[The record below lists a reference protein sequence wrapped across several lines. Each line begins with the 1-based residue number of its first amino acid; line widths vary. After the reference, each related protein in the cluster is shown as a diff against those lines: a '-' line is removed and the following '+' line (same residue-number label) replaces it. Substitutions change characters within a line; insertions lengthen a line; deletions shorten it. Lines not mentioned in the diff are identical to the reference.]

1 MNFNPERC
9 PQTLLLVGRSSS
21 ALEEEA
27 LSLAQQMVASTSS
40 EHPDITFFRPE
51 GKLALHSADKMREFK
66 EESIMPPFQAKRRVF
81 ILLEAEKM
89 WPQAANGLLKTLEEP
104 IPSTYFILT
113 TLRKERLLPTI
124 LSRCQCRYVRS
135 QREEYSNEPLQK
147 ILSTHYY
154 PDVFPFFED
163 VKKLSQYL
171 DEFRKGEE
179 SFSKD
184 LTASQREQLEKEADG
199 IKQLQFQ
206 EELDKCFE
214 LIAQYHKTE
223 LDKVLKLIQE
233 AKLKRERSSTLTSI
247 LESLFIK
254 LGYV

>member
-1 MNFNPERC
+1 MNFNPDRI

-21 ALEEEA
+21 TLEEEA
-27 LSLAQQMVASTSS
+27 LNLAAKIAGAESS
-40 EHPDITFFRPE
+40 GHPDISIFRPE

-66 EESIMPPFQAKRRVF
+66 EETIMPPFQAKNRVF

-104 IPSTYFILT
+104 IPTTYFILT

-124 LSRCQCRYVRS
+124 LSRCQCRYIES
-135 QREEYSNEPLQK
+135 EKEEYFNEPLQK

-179 SFSKD
+179 SYSKD
-184 LTASQREQLEKEADG
+184 LTAAQKEQLEKQADG
-199 IKQLQFQ
+199 MKQLLFQ
-206 EELDKCFE
+206 EELDKCFD

-233 AKLKRERSSTLTSI
+233 AKLKRERSSTLSSI

>member
-1 MNFNPERC
+1 MKFNPDRI
-9 PQTLLLVGRSSS
+9 PQTLLLVGRSPSK
-21 ALEEEA
+21 LEERA
-27 LSLAQQMVASTSS
+27 YDLAKAITGADSIQHADIMV
-40 EHPDITFFRPE
+40 IKPE
-51 GKLALHSADKMREFK
+51 GKLALHSADKMKEFK
-66 EESIMPPFQAKRRVF
+66 EEAIMPPFQSSKRVF

-104 IPSTYFILT
+104 ILTTYFILT
-113 TLRKERLLPTI
+113 TLKKERLLPTI
-124 LSRCQCRYVRS
+124 LSRCQCQYI
-135 QREEYSNEPLQK
+135 EAEAENYNNEPLHK

-163 VKKLSQYL
+163 VKALTQYL
-171 DEFRKGEE
+171 DQFRKGEE

-184 LTASQREQLEKEADG
+184 LTAAQKEQLEKEAEG
-199 IKQLQFQ
+199 VKQLLFQ
-206 EELDKCFE
+206 EELDKC
-214 LIAQYHKTE
+214 LDTIAQHHKTE

-233 AKLKRERSSTLTSI
+233 AKLKRERSCSLSSI